1 MVITST
7 DFQKDI
13 GKHFESVDKG
23 EEVIITVRGTQK
35 YKITKINKIDIIKQL
50 AGKYNN
56 IDTTLD
62 KSKDE
67 RINTKYGTIAW
78 HEHYNWFFM

>member
-13 GKHFESVDKG
+13 GKHFEIVDKG
-23 EEVIITVRGTQK
+23 EELIITVRGRQK
-35 YKITKINKIDIIKQL
+35 YKITKVNKINIIEQL
-50 AGKYNN
+50 AGKYRN

-62 KSKDE
+62 KSKEE
-67 RINTKYGTIAW
+67 RINTKYGTID
-78 HEHYNWFFM
+78 